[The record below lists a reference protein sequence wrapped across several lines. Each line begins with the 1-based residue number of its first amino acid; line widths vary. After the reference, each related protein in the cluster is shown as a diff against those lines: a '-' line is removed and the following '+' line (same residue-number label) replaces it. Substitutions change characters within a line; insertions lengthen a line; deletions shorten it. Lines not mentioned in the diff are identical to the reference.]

1 MNFLCPRFSASEH
14 RRYAKLM
21 VIICCLSHA
30 VLAAVA
36 STGPTPDIDQLQ
48 GVMDRLPP
56 QLKIE
61 TMVADAGFD
70 SAFNHRLLR
79 ETHGIRSTSP
89 PEYGRPPK
97 DPAALPTDKYRRLM
111 KRRFHTRADRFRA
124 QVKTVMSMLKR
135 NLGAALSAKTYQGRC
150 RELMSRGLTH
160 NIMIALIGVF
170 YRALEGLFLVL
181 TALDICSSTIVS
193 LPATLSA
200 FLQK

>member
-1 MNFLCPRFSASEH
+1 MSEYVTSRFSPSEY

-36 STGPTPDIDQLQ
+36 STGPTPDIDRLQ
-48 GVMDRLPP
+48 GVMDRLPQ

-79 ETHGIRSTSP
+79 ETHGIRSTIP

-111 KRRFHTRADRFRA
+111 KRRFNTTAYRFRA
-124 QVKTVMSMLKR
+124 QVETEMSMLKR

-150 RELMSRGLTH
+150 RELMLRVLTH

-170 YRALEGLFLVL
+170 YRALEGLF
-181 TALDICSSTIVS
+181 
-193 LPATLSA
+193 
-200 FLQK
+200 